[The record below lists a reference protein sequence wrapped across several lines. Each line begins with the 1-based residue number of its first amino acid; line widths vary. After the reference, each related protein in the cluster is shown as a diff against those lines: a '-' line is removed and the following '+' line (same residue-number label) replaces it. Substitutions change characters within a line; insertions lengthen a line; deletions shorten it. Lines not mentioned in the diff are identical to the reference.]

1 MGRWKHTATLLA
13 DGRVLVTGGFNG
25 GQLSSAEIYDPVAE
39 TWSATAGP
47 MTVARYHHLASLLPS
62 GKVLVTGGFSSAT
75 AKLFDPATGTFA
87 GTGSPLTSI
96 GFGSTVTL
104 LPNGPRARGRRLL
117 RPTSSN
123 VYDPAR
129 GTWSAGPSLT
139 PGRDTHAAA
148 LLLDGRVLV
157 AGGCAVLQHER
168 AFRHG
173 PRRERGLAPDRSH
186 RDRPR
191 DPQRCLG
198 SRRER
203 LPGARRGLDRHRLH
217 AVGHE
222 LSLVQLRRLD
232 NELVNWLPVDPA
244 IGWSG
249 VSFRSTAITG
259 IPTGPALV
267 TVFTS
272 GIPSVSRSVC
282 SSCPPPTIAVPP
294 SDATVC
300 AAGSATSTVTATA
313 GATARPT
320 AGARTACRSAT
331 SRRTPDR
338 RLRRSR
344 IAPVTST
351 QAGSYDVQVS
361 LACSSSAVTSAP
373 ERSR

>member
-1 MGRWKHTATLLA
+1 M
-13 DGRVLVTGGFNG
+13 LVTGGFNG

-75 AKLFDPATGTFA
+75 AELFDPATGTFA

-104 LPNGPRARGRRLL
+104 LPNGRVLAVGGFFA
-117 RPTSSN
+117 PTSSN

-148 LLLDGRVLV
+148 LLLDGRVLA
-157 AGGCAVLQHER
+157 AGGSPSSNTSAL
-168 AFRHG
+168 FDTG
-173 PRRERGLAPDRSH
+173 RGESAAWRPTAATVTDPVIRNGALA
-186 RDRPR
+186 
-191 DPQRCLG
+191 LG
-198 SRRER
+198 GS
-203 LPGARRGLDRHRLH
+203 GFQGLGEGSTGIGYMQS
-217 AVGHE
+217 ATNYP
-222 LSLVQLRRLD
+222 LVQLRRLD

-272 GIPSVSRSVC
+272 GIPSVSRSVVLEL
-282 SSCPPPTIAVPP
+282 SA
-294 SDATVC
+294 SDD
-300 AAGSATSTVTATA
+300 
-313 GATARPT
+313 R
-320 AGARTACRSAT
+320 RSALG
-331 SRRTPDR
+331 RDG
-338 RLRRSR
+338 LRGL
-344 IAPVTST
+344 APPH
-351 QAGSYDVQVS
+351 
-361 LACSSSAVTSAP
+361 LP
-373 ERSR
+373 